1 MTSEDLYDSLRRLDG
16 KPYPAYKDIKGSYEF
31 DNFTL
36 SIDRVQG
43 DPFASPSRLSIR
55 IDHSHSLIDSGLFS
69 NASRRTGSETFLAL
83 AFSSACHRE
92 QTSLGSGKSGKLEI
106 DTPGQE
112 ILKRTCVEI
121 GETETTVHFSVGL
134 PANGRRILGK
144 AAIGLLTETLPEI
157 VSQALVLS
165 EEDKTAIN
173 SFADTNED
181 ADHLRSQLEDHRLVA
196 FIADGATLP
205 RASGI
210 DQHPLSNAVPFQ
222 SPASQRICLT
232 VPHAGEISG
241 MGISDGIT
249 LIVGGGYHGK
259 STLLNA
265 LERGVYNHIP
275 GDGRE
280 CVVALNDATKVR
292 AEDGRSVASVDLSP
306 FINNLPGG
314 KNTQNFTTEN
324 ASGSTSQA
332 ASIIETLETGSH
344 VLLIDED
351 ISATNFLIRDARMQQ
366 LIAPEKEPITP
377 FVQRVRALYDQY
389 QVSTILV
396 LGGSGDYFEPA
407 HRVIAM
413 DNYLPHDLTP
423 QAKALCAN
431 DPSPTHCS
439 ENSTPFEIGTVQR
452 FADPSSINPYKHAA
466 PYRGS
471 RHGGHRQERAPRKNI
486 KAQKTRSL
494 LFGTE
499 EIDLSL
505 LAQLVNS
512 SQTRTIGAAL
522 AYACENNRFNDQSI
536 IEALNSIITLL
547 DEQGLSILDG
557 NDLAEIRI
565 QEFMAA
571 LNRLRSLRIE

>member
-1 MTSEDLYDSLRRLDG
+1 
-16 KPYPAYKDIKGSYEF
+16 
-31 DNFTL
+31 
-36 SIDRVQG
+36 
-43 DPFASPSRLSIR
+43 
-55 IDHSHSLIDSGLFS
+55 
-69 NASRRTGSETFLAL
+69 
-83 AFSSACHRE
+83 
-92 QTSLGSGKSGKLEI
+92 
-106 DTPGQE
+106 
-112 ILKRTCVEI
+112 
-121 GETETTVHFSVGL
+121 
-134 PANGRRILGK
+134 
-144 AAIGLLTETLPEI
+144 
-157 VSQALVLS
+157 
-165 EEDKTAIN
+165 
-173 SFADTNED
+173 
-181 ADHLRSQLEDHRLVA
+181 
-196 FIADGATLP
+196 
-205 RASGI
+205 
-210 DQHPLSNAVPFQ
+210 
-222 SPASQRICLT
+222 
-232 VPHAGEISG
+232 

-280 CVVALNDATKVR
+280 YVVALNDATKVR

-332 ASIIETLETGSH
+332 ASIIETLETGSR

-377 FVQRVRALYDQY
+377 FVQRVSALYDQY

-407 HRVIAM
+407 HRVIAL

-423 QAKALCAN
+423 QAKALCSN
-431 DPSPTHCS
+431 DPSPTRCS
-439 ENSTPFEIGTVQR
+439 ENSTPFEIGTIQR

-471 RHGGHRQERAPRKNI
+471 RHGGHRQERVPRKNI
-486 KAQKTRSL
+486 KAQKTRSI

-547 DEQGLSILDG
+547 DEKGLSILDG

-565 QEFMAA
+565 QELMAA

>member
-55 IDHSHSLIDSGLFS
+55 IGHNHSLIDSGLFS
-69 NASRRTGSETFLAL
+69 DASRRTGSETFLAL

-92 QTSLGSGKSGKLEI
+92 QTSLGSGKSGRLEI

-121 GETETTVHFSVGL
+121 GETETTVRFSVGL

-144 AAIGLLTETLPEI
+144 AAIGLLTETLPDI
-157 VSQALVLS
+157 ASQALVLS
-165 EEDKTAIN
+165 EEDTTAIN

-196 FIADGATLP
+196 FIADGAILP

-280 CVVALNDATKVR
+280 YVVALNDATKVR

-332 ASIIETLETGSH
+332 ASIIETLETGSR

-377 FVQRVRALYDQY
+377 FVQRVSALYDQY

-407 HRVIAM
+407 HRVIAL

-423 QAKALCAN
+423 QAKALCSN
-431 DPSPTHCS
+431 DPSPTRCS
-439 ENSTPFEIGTVQR
+439 ENSTPFEIGTIQR

-471 RHGGHRQERAPRKNI
+471 RHGGHRQERVPRKNI
-486 KAQKTRSL
+486 KAQKTRSI

-547 DEQGLSILDG
+547 DEKGLSILDG

-565 QEFMAA
+565 QELMAA

>member
-1 MTSEDLYDSLRRLDG
+1 MTSEDLHESLRRIDG
-16 KPYPAYKDIKGSYEF
+16 KPYPAYKDIKGAYRFEG
-31 DNFTL
+31 FTL

-43 DPFASPSRLSIR
+43 DPFAAPSRLSIR
-55 IDHSHSLIDSGLFS
+55 IDHSHSRLASDLFS
-69 NASRRTGSETFLAL
+69 NASRRIGSETFLARS
-83 AFSSACHRE
+83 FSSACRRA
-92 QTSLGSGKSGKLEI
+92 QSSLGSGKSGRLEI

-112 ILKRTCVEI
+112 ILERTCVEI
-121 GETETTVHFSVGL
+121 GETDTTLRFSAGL
-134 PANGRRILGK
+134 PANGRRILGR
-144 AAIGLLTETLPEI
+144 AAAGMLAETLPEI
-157 VSQALVLS
+157 VARTLVFS
-165 EEDKTAIN
+165 EDDTEAIR
-173 SFADTNED
+173 SFANTNED
-181 ADHLRSQLEDHRLVA
+181 ADLLRAQLEDHRLVA
-196 FIADGATLP
+196 FIADGAILP

-210 DQHPLSNAVPFQ
+210 DQRPLSNAVPFQ
-222 SPASQRICLT
+222 SPASQRIRLT

-280 CVVALNDATKVR
+280 CVVARSDASKVR

-314 KNTQNFTTEN
+314 KDTRNFTTEN

-332 ASIIETLETGSH
+332 ASIIETLESGSK

-351 ISATNFLIRDARMQQ
+351 ISATNFLIRDARMQR

-389 QVSTILV
+389 KVSTILV

-407 HRVIAM
+407 HRIIAM
-413 DNYLPHDLTP
+413 DNYLPQDLTP
-423 QAKALCAN
+423 QAKALCQAA
-431 DPSPTHCS
+431 DDSVPSQEP
-439 ENSTPFEIGTVQR
+439 STPFEIKSAQR
-452 FADPSSINPYKHAA
+452 FAHPTSLNPYKHSA

-471 RHGGHRQERAPRKNI
+471 RRGGGRESRPPRKNI
-486 KAQKTRSL
+486 KAHDTRSL
-494 LFGTE
+494 VFGTE

-505 LAQLVNS
+505 LAQLVDS

-522 AYACENNRFNDQSI
+522 AYACENRLFDELSVIQ
-536 IEALNSIITLL
+536 ALEQVITLVNT
-547 DEQGLSILDG
+547 QGLSLLDG
-557 NDLAEIRI
+557 NDLAAVRI
-565 QEFMAA
+565 QELVAA
-571 LNRLRSLRIE
+571 LNRLRSLQIK